1 MCRECRCTGSRVVR
15 PRPPWPRV
23 GGLDTKGPRA
33 FPPVVSWPVQVAAE
47 LEAMFGG
54 ELEVREAPADEAGTV
69 LTSPLR
75 YRLELAIG
83 AAEVQ
88 GRTACATLAAVA
100 GQLSGVEPGE
110 VTGIVEWVD
119 AVTEELGRLTAT
131 MARLVRR
138 RP

>member
-1 MCRECRCTGSRVVR
+1 MVR
-15 PRPPWPRV
+15 PRLPQQWAD
-23 GGLDTKGPRA
+23 GSDAEGPTT
-33 FPPVVSWPVQVAAE
+33 FPPVVSWPAEVASE
-47 LEAMFGG
+47 LEAVFGG
-54 ELEVREAPADEAGTV
+54 ELEVGEAPADESGTR

-100 GQLSGVEPGE
+100 GQLSGVEPRE
-110 VTGIVEWVD
+110 AAALTEWVD
-119 AVTEELGRLTAT
+119 AVTEELGRLRAT